1 MRPEHWLFTIPLRLR
16 LLFRWS
22 QADQELDD
30 ELRDHLDRKTEEYV
44 AEGMTQEEAQRR
56 ARLDLG
62 GVEQT
67 KEKCRD
73 ARRVNWIQDF
83 VQDLRYGLRVLRK
96 SPGFTT
102 VAVLTLALGIGANT
116 AIFSMINGILLAS
129 IPYQKPDDLYV
140 VREDMQLGAQ
150 LYPGSVDNGGNFE
163 MWRRQC
169 GSFAGIAALE
179 PVNDDLDL
187 GDSAVQ
193 VHGTRASANLFS
205 VLGVHPQLGRPFLP
219 EEDQPGRNRE
229 VILTHTFWSG
239 WLHSNPGIIG
249 KTIRLNGYD
258 YTVVGVLPSDFYFP
272 KFDQLDGE
280 PIAGW
285 TSTIQYFVPLALEPW
300 EAKPAVGNNMNFTVI
315 ARLKPGVTRQQALAD
330 LDSVEADISRHDAH
344 AFGAILRGNIVP
356 FKTAVVGG
364 TKKMLWMLI
373 AGAGIVLVIVCV
385 NLASLQLSRSVNRTR
400 EMAVRAAL
408 GATRWSLLR
417 QCLAEGV
424 LLVGVGGALGLMLA
438 IEVLRALIHSA
449 PVSIPRLESIHVD
462 FTVLTFTIVVSLAA
476 GLMFSFLP
484 ALRLSH
490 AEPLDALKS
499 AAATTS
505 GAQSASRLR
514 NALTGAEVAL
524 CTVVLISTLLLT
536 ESLIR
541 VIQQNRWL
549 DVQHVVAVD
558 LIAPTNEYRT
568 QAKRQQLYDTLL
580 AKVGALPGAAVA
592 GFSNALPLRG
602 GMWGESFD
610 FLEAPQPEDK
620 QVNTNVRFVSPN
632 YFRAIGIPLLEGR
645 FFAQSDEGQHEVI
658 LSEAFARD
666 AVPRRDPIGT
676 HLRCGALPGA
686 QKDQLC
692 TVTGVVA
699 DTRTEADQ
707 VPQPIVYFPY
717 WVWSPNDISL
727 VVRAEAN
734 PESTMIAVRG
744 VLRSMDPQIAI
755 PHEQTMRDIVSEAVA
770 PRRFVV
776 NLGILFAGFATF
788 LAALGLYG
796 VISFSVAQRT
806 HEIGIR
812 MALGADRF
820 EVVRM
825 VIARGLKLSLRG
837 LSVGLVCAFAVTRL
851 IGSLLYG
858 VKPTD
863 TLTFAVVS
871 VLLIIVALLASYIPA
886 RRATHVDPM
895 VALRYE

>member
-1 MRPEHWLFTIPLRLR
+1 MRLGKWLYTIPLRLR
-16 LLFRWS
+16 SLFRWA

-30 ELRDHLDRKTEEYV
+30 ELRDYLERKTEEYV
-44 AEGMTQEEAQRR
+44 AKGMAPEEAPRR
-56 ARLDLG
+56 ARLELG
-62 GVEQT
+62 SVEKV
-67 KEKCRD
+67 KEECRD
-73 ARRVNWIQDF
+73 ARRVNWIQDLI
-83 VQDLRYGLRVLRK
+83 QDLRYGLRMLRK

-129 IPYQKPDDLYV
+129 IPYQNPDDLYV
-140 VREDMQLGAQ
+140 VREDIQLGAQ

-239 WLHSNPGIIG
+239 WLNSNPGIIA

-344 AFGAILRGNIVP
+344 AFGAVLRGNLVP

-385 NLASLQLSRSVNRTR
+385 NLASLLLSRNVNRTS

-417 QCLAEGV
+417 QFLAEGV

-438 IEVLRALIHSA
+438 I
-449 PVSIPRLESIHVD
+449 SIPRLESIHVD

-524 CTVVLISTLLLT
+524 CTVVLISALLLT

-620 QVNTNVRFVSPN
+620 QVNANVRFVSPN
-632 YFRAIGIPLLEGR
+632 YFRAIGIALLEGR
-645 FFAQSDEGQHEVI
+645 FFTQSDEGQHEVI

-666 AVPRRDPIGT
+666 ALPGRDPIGT

-744 VLRSMDPQIAI
+744 LLRSMDPQIAI

-812 MALGADRF
+812 MALGADGF

-825 VIARGLKLSLRG
+825 VIARGLKLSLGG
-837 LSVGLVCAFAVTRL
+837 LSVGLVCAFVVTRL
-851 IGSLLYG
+851 IGSLLYA
-858 VKPTD
+858 VKPSD
-863 TLTFAVVS
+863 ALTFAGVS

-886 RRATHVDPM
+886 RRATQVDPM